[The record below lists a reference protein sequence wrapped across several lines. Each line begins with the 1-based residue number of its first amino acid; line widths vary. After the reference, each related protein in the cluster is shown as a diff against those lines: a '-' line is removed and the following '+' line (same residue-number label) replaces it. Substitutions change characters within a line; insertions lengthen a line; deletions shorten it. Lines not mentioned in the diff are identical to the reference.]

1 MDGTV
6 LIAGARTPIGKLTGA
21 LASLSATDLG
31 AHAIRG
37 ALAKAGV
44 EANAVEAVIMGNVVQ
59 AGVGPNPARQAA
71 AAASIP
77 LTTPATTINN
87 LCLSGLQAII
97 DADRLIK
104 SGDADIVVAGGMES
118 MTNAPYL
125 ARGARTGF
133 RYGNTSLDDALDR
146 DALICAF
153 GDVSMGEATD
163 SYLKHTDIDRV
174 SQDAFA
180 ARSHEL
186 AAAATENGTFGDEIV
201 PIEIIKGRHGST
213 TVTADEGIRVGT
225 TTESLGKLRPAFL
238 EDGSITAGSA
248 SQLSDGAAAVLLMSK
263 TKAQQLGLTWLAELG
278 ASAFVAGPD
287 TSLLYQ
293 PANAIARALKK
304 EGRLTVDDLD
314 LVEINE
320 AFAGVALASVGQ
332 LGIDGEKV
340 NVHGGS
346 IALGHPVGMSGAR
359 LALSLAHSLTRRGGG
374 VGVAA
379 LCGGGG
385 QGNALIMTL

>member
-1 MDGTV
+1 MTETV
-6 LIAGARTPIGKLTGA
+6 LVAGARTPIGKLAGA

-37 ALAKAGV
+37 ALAAAGV
-44 EANAVEAVIMGNVVQ
+44 DASSVDAVILGNVVQ

-71 AAASIP
+71 AAAGIP
-77 LTTPATTINN
+77 LTTPAITINN

-97 DADRLIK
+97 DADRLIR
-104 SGDADIVVAGGMES
+104 SGDADVVVAGGMES

-133 RYGNTSLDDALDR
+133 RYGSAALDDALDR

-153 GDVSMGEATD
+153 DDVSMGEATD
-163 SYLKHTDIDRV
+163 RYVQGTDLDRA

-186 AAAATENGTFGDEIV
+186 AAAATEDGAFGEEIV
-201 PIEIIKGRHGST
+201 PVEIKSRRGTT
-213 TVTADEGIRVGT
+213 TVSTDEGIRGGT
-225 TTESLGKLRPAFL
+225 TAESLGKLRPAFL
-238 EDGSITAGSA
+238 EDGTITAGSA
-248 SQLSDGAAAVLLMSK
+248 SQLSDGGAAVVLMSK
-263 TKAQQLGLTWLAELG
+263 TKAIELGIEWLAELG

-287 TSLLYQ
+287 TSLLHQ
-293 PANAIARALKK
+293 PANAIAKALEKDGDLK
-304 EGRLTVDDLD
+304 VGDLD
-314 LVEINE
+314 LLEINE

-332 LGIDGEKV
+332 LGVDTERV
-340 NVHGGS
+340 NIHGGA

-359 LALSLAHSLTRRGGG
+359 LALSLAHSLKRRGGG
-374 VGVAA
+374 VGAAA

-385 QGNALIMTL
+385 QGNALIIRV

>member
-1 MDGTV
+1 MTQTV
-6 LIAGARTPIGKLTGA
+6 LVAGARTPIGKLAGA
-21 LASLSATDLG
+21 LALLSATELG

-37 ALAKAGV
+37 ALARAGV
-44 EANAVEAVIMGNVVQ
+44 GTSAVDAVIMGNVVQ

-77 LTTPATTINN
+77 LTTPAVTVNN

-118 MTNAPYL
+118 MTSAPYF
-125 ARGARTGF
+125 ARGARVGL
-133 RYGNTSLDDALDR
+133 RYGAASLEDALDR

-153 GDVSMGEATD
+153 DEVSMGEATD
-163 SYLKHTDIDRV
+163 RYVQGTDLDRAG
-174 SQDAFA
+174 QDAFA

-186 AAAATENGTFGDEIV
+186 AAAATEDGTFDDEIV
-201 PIEIIKGRHGST
+201 PVQIKSRRGLT
-213 TVTADEGIRVGT
+213 TVSADEGIRSGT
-225 TTESLGKLRPAFL
+225 TVESLGKLQPAFL
-238 EDGSITAGSA
+238 TDGTITAGSA
-248 SQLSDGAAAVLLMSK
+248 SQLSDGAAAVVLMSK
-263 TKAQQLGLTWLAELG
+263 AKAEELGLEWLAELG

-293 PANAIARALKK
+293 PANAISKAVEKDGGLK
-304 EGRLTVDDLD
+304 VSDLD
-314 LVEINE
+314 IAEINE
-320 AFAGVALASVGQ
+320 AFAGVALASIHQ
-332 LGIDGEKV
+332 LGIDADKV
-340 NVHGGS
+340 NIHGGA

-359 LALSLAHSLTRRGGG
+359 LALSLAHSLKRRGGG
-374 VGVAA
+374 VGAAA

-385 QGNALIMTL
+385 QGNALIIRR